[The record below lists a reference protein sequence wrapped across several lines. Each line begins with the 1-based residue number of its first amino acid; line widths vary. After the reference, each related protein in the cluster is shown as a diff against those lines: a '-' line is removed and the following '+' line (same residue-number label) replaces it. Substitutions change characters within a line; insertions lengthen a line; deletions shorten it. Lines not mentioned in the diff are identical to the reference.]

1 MKGKTSC
8 STKTTEHAQAQRE
21 RILCA
26 AQKCFVERGFHA
38 ASMANISDEAEMS
51 PGLIYRYFENKNAII
66 LAIIARQLQEKRA
79 DIAVLKSESELS
91 QRIEYL
97 FKRWCTGDPG
107 VMSAPLF
114 LEMTAEASRDPQI
127 AEALRDADAQ
137 SRMEFGTWLRQRK
150 PDRSNTLDDAE
161 AQWRSLG
168 LQCFVEGLAIRAILE
183 PDLDPAILTNSLN
196 KLLPILL
203 AEDS

>member
-1 MKGKTSC
+1 MKGKTPC

-21 RILCA
+21 RILGA
-26 AQKCFVERGFHA
+26 AQRCFVERGFHA
-38 ASMANISDEAEMS
+38 ASMANISEEAEMS

-66 LAIIARQLQEKRA
+66 LAIIARQLEEKRA
-79 DIAVLKSESELS
+79 DITALKSESDLA
-91 QRIEYL
+91 QRIEHL
-97 FKRWCTGDPG
+97 FHCWCSADPN

-127 AEALRDADAQ
+127 AEALRDADTL
-137 SRMEFGTWLRQRK
+137 SRVDFGAWFRQRK
-150 PDRSNTLDDAE
+150 AIRKNVLADEE

-183 PDLDPAILTNSLN
+183 PDLDPAVLTNSLN

-203 AEDS
+203 AEES